1 MTNREQQHMD
11 LDRLGDL
18 LDGRLAIAERRVV
31 ELHLATCDAC
41 MARRDHLEALVGAA
55 HALPDEIE
63 PPPRLWDDA
72 RDRISPRQITLRA
85 RHWSLLAAAALILIA
100 LSSIV
105 TVFLTPRPT
114 VVVLEPRTSPA
125 TNASFTPPPVA
136 RSIDADYAGA
146 IHELS
151 ETLAERR
158 AQLDPATIAKVEA
171 SLRVIDVAIDE
182 ARRALAA
189 DPADP
194 TLPDLLAGHYE
205 RKVELLRR
213 ANALLPST

>member
-1 MTNREQQHMD
+1 MTHREQEHID
-11 LDRLGDL
+11 LERLGDL
-18 LDGRLAIAERRVV
+18 IDGRLPAAEERAIDS
-31 ELHLATCDAC
+31 HLAVCDGC
-41 MARRDHLEALVGAA
+41 SARRDRLEALVGAA
-55 HALPDEIE
+55 HALRDEIE
-63 PPPRLWDDA
+63 PPVGVWDDV
-72 RDRISPRQITLRA
+72 RERIAPRPITLRA
-85 RHWSLLAAAALILIA
+85 RHWSLLAAAAVILIA
-100 LSSIV
+100 LSSTV
-105 TVFLTPRPT
+105 TVHVVGRPT
-114 VVVLEPRTSPA
+114 VVVVEPRISPA
-125 TNASFTPPPVA
+125 TNASFTLPPIA

-158 AQLDPATIAKVEA
+158 TQLDPATVAKVEA
-171 SLRVIDVAIDE
+171 SLRVIDLAIEE